1 MDFNGKVVI
10 ITGASSGIGAG
21 TAKYLAK
28 LGASLVL
35 TGRNEESLQKTG
47 QECEAVGKVK
57 PLLVVADVCSEED
70 NARVIGETVK
80 KFGKLDVLVNN
91 AGKGVGGSI
100 ESTSMSQ
107 YDDIMNTNLRGVF
120 HLTQLAVPYLI
131 ESKGNIVNVSSVAGT
146 RSFPNVLAYCIS
158 KAALDQ
164 FTRCVTLELAP
175 KGVRVNSV
183 NPAVIVTEFHKRL
196 GMDDSSYQAYLKRSE
211 ETHALGRVGTTAEVA
226 AAIAF
231 LAADTASFITGT
243 NLCVDGG
250 KNVMCPR

>member
-35 TGRNEESLQKTG
+35 TGRNEVSLAKTG
-47 QECEAVGKVK
+47 QDCEAVGKVK
-57 PLLVVADVCSEED
+57 PLLVVADVTKEED
-70 NARVIGETVK
+70 NARVIDETVK

-107 YDDIMNTNLRGVF
+107 FDDCMNTNLRGVF
-120 HLTQLAVPYLI
+120 HPDPTGGSLSYQEQGKHRERIERCWNQVVPECIGLLHLQGRVGPVY
-131 ESKGNIVNVSSVAGT
+131 EMCGVGVGAEGT
-146 RSFPNVLAYCIS
+146 
-158 KAALDQ
+158 
-164 FTRCVTLELAP
+164 
-175 KGVRVNSV
+175 
-183 NPAVIVTEFHKRL
+183 VIVTEFHKRL
-196 GMDDSSYQAYLKRSE
+196 GMDDPSYQAYLKRSE

-231 LAADTASFITGT
+231 LAADTATFITGT